1 MVDLR
6 SLLSPWYSAWN
17 PTLVPE
23 FCRTIHRIWHS
34 GRLCTEYT
42 RNSFFLNLSY
52 YSGFS
57 PMWFRR
63 TDINSVERTA
73 EFHGTNEYSGC
84 DRHVKYSACE
94 LLYNEDDLNVTM
106 CDMPFFPQPRH
117 QQQPLVVT
125 TSFDK
130 TWQLPYKRCV

>member
-1 MVDLR
+1 
-6 SLLSPWYSAWN
+6 
-17 PTLVPE
+17 
-23 FCRTIHRIWHS
+23 
-34 GRLCTEYT
+34 
-42 RNSFFLNLSY
+42 
-52 YSGFS
+52 
-57 PMWFRR
+57 MWFRR

-130 TWQLPYKRCV
+130 NVAVAI